1 MNASESAEAKL
12 ENELS
17 FGRKKKVKEKKEKI
31 HWSVGLVI
39 TYIFLVFMLV
49 IYIAPLLWTF
59 MVSFKTNAEIFTS
72 PFTPPTIL
80 QLGNYIVAWTAGNL
94 GTATLNSFIVC
105 TVTLA
110 LSMFLGATISFA
122 LGIMKFKGQNVIMT
136 YFMMGMMI
144 PVHCVL
150 IPLFTRFAHMGLSNT
165 LTGII
170 IPYLTF
176 SLPTVIF
183 IMTGFFRNIPK
194 ELIESACIDGANIYQ
209 IFGKIALP
217 LARTGFFVTGM
228 MTFIAN
234 WNELLL
240 AMVFI
245 SDDKKKT
252 LPVALSKFVGPYNT
266 NYSQMFA
273 AIIIAIIP
281 TIVVYCCFS
290 NQIVDGLTAGAVK
303 G

>member
-1 MNASESAEAKL
+1 MTKVNAAK
-12 ENELS
+12 
-17 FGRKKKVKEKKEKI
+17 KTKAHKEKEKI
-31 HWSVGLVI
+31 HWTPALVLI
-39 TYIFLVFMLV
+39 YILLVFMLV
-49 IYIAPLLWTF
+49 IYLAPLLWTL
-59 MVSFKTNAEIFTS
+59 MVSFKTNKEIFDA
-72 PFTPPTIL
+72 PFALPQVL
-80 QLGNYIVAWTAGNL
+80 QLGNYIVAWTAGHL
-94 GTATLNSFIVC
+94 GTATMNSFIVC
-105 TVTLA
+105 VVTLA
-110 LSMFLGATISFA
+110 LSMVLGAMISFA
-122 LGIMKFKGQNVIMT
+122 IGVMRWKAADAVLT

-150 IPLFTRFAHMGLSNT
+150 IPLFTRFAKLGLSNS
-165 LTGII
+165 LVGLI

-176 SLPTVIF
+176 SLPVTIF
-183 IMTGFFRNIPK
+183 IMTGFFRSMPH

-209 IFGKIALP
+209 IFGKVALP
-217 LARTGFFVTGM
+217 LARTGFFVTGL
-228 MTFIAN
+228 MTFVGN

-245 SDDKKKT
+245 SDDTKKT
-252 LPVALSKFVGPYNT
+252 LPVSLSKFVGPYNT

-273 AIIIAIIP
+273 AIVLAVVP

>member
-1 MNASESAEAKL
+1 MRTSTTTAGSA
-12 ENELS
+12 
-17 FGRKKKVKEKKEKI
+17 GRQTNKKHKEKI
-31 HWSVGLVI
+31 HWSPALVI
-39 TYIFLVFMLV
+39 IYLFLILMLV
-49 IYIAPLLWTF
+49 VYLAPLLWTF

-72 PFTPPTIL
+72 PFAPPTVI
-80 QLGNYIVAWTAGNL
+80 QLGNYIVAWTAGHL
-94 GTATLNSFIVC
+94 GTATMNSFIVC
-105 TVTLA
+105 IVTLA
-110 LSMFLGATISFA
+110 LSMVLGAMISFA
-122 LGIMKFKGQNVIMT
+122 IGVMRWRASQAVLT

-150 IPLFTRFAHMGLSNT
+150 IPLFTRFAKLGLSNS
-165 LTGII
+165 LIGLI

-176 SLPTVIF
+176 SLPITIF
-183 IMTGFFRNIPK
+183 IMTGFFRSMPH

-209 IFGKIALP
+209 IFASVALP
-217 LARTGFFVTGM
+217 LARTGFFVTGL
-228 MTFIAN
+228 MTFVSN

-245 SDDKKKT
+245 SDDSKKT
-252 LPVALSKFVGPYNT
+252 LPVSLSKFVGPYNT

-273 AIIIAIIP
+273 AIILAIIP